1 MASGRYDAGGPG
13 LARSGPSVKRARR
26 LAVDGRG
33 EFAAPARLGAAQY
46 HSMLDAAPETG
57 PAASSARDA
66 FVYDDDL
73 SWEQPLETAAV
84 KKPEPR
90 PVHAAPVP
98 SQGPKRERSEAGGG
112 QPPRKPGGG
121 RQGGRKKPDHPGW
134 RAYMCVAVT
143 ALSVLGIL
151 VLAVV
156 MMPQM
161 AGYFWR
167 DFGNYAFINGELLRY
182 DPEVVAA
189 YKQYRDYMDR
199 DVIYPG
205 IFVDGIHVG
214 DLTVEEARQ
223 LLTANGSDVPNAFS
237 VTVAIGNKTWTVDSS
252 NVPAQR
258 DLGNVLE
265 RAYAI
270 GRTNTTAIQSTLQT
284 PFRERTNR
292 AVALRESGI
301 NLTTTASYDH
311 EAVRALVADIAAY
324 VTRDPVDAQIQSFD
338 YATRTFSFTES
349 QPGVTLDQDLLY
361 ERVTAALDRWES
373 GVTVTV
379 DPIVTEPA
387 VTKDELVA
395 SFGLV
400 AAYTTETTNDSN
412 RNTNIDLA
420 CQAINGTALM
430 PGETFSFN
438 QATGQRT
445 TEKGYKSAGA
455 IAAGQSIEEVGGG
468 ICQVSSTLFNA
479 VARANLEIVSRS
491 PHAWP
496 STYVNIGEDA
506 TVNWPN
512 LDFQFKNNTKS
523 PIFIITYYKNRRM
536 SAEIWGMSLGEG
548 VTIDLQST
556 IIKTID
562 PPSEVKYEL
571 NTDLPYGTEKTTVK
585 ARTGYVVETEKV
597 WYKDGQETRRELLHT
612 SNYRAYQQVIE
623 YNY

>member
-13 LARSGPSVKRARR
+13 LARSGPSVKRAQR
-26 LAVDGRG
+26 LVADGHG
-33 EFAAPARLGAAQY
+33 EFAAPARLGEAHY
-46 HSMLDAAPETG
+46 RSMLDAGPDGETAAP
-57 PAASSARDA
+57 SARDA

-73 SWEQPLETAAV
+73 FWEQPLETAPV
-84 KKPEPR
+84 KKTEPR
-90 PVHAAPVP
+90 PPRPASAP
-98 SQGPKRERSEAGGG
+98 PKGQKPAHGGG
-112 QPPRKPGGG
+112 QPLRKPGGRG
-121 RQGGRKKPDHPGW
+121 SREKPDHPGW
-134 RAYMCVAVT
+134 RAYVCVAVIT
-143 ALSVLGIL
+143 LSVLGML
-151 VLAVV
+151 VLAVI

-161 AGYFWR
+161 AGYFWK

-182 DPEVVAA
+182 DPEVVAT

-214 DLTVEEARQ
+214 DMTVEEARQ
-223 LLTANGSDVPNAFS
+223 LLTANGSDVPDAFS

-270 GRTNTTAIQSTLQT
+270 GRTNTTTIQSTLQT

-349 QPGVTLDQDLLY
+349 QPGVTLDEDLLY

-395 SFGLV
+395 
-400 AAYTTETTNDSN
+400 
-412 RNTNIDLA
+412 
-420 CQAINGTALM
+420 
-430 PGETFSFN
+430 
-438 QATGQRT
+438 
-445 TEKGYKSAGA
+445 
-455 IAAGQSIEEVGGG
+455 
-468 ICQVSSTLFNA
+468 
-479 VARANLEIVSRS
+479 
-491 PHAWP
+491 
-496 STYVNIGEDA
+496 
-506 TVNWPN
+506 
-512 LDFQFKNNTKS
+512 
-523 PIFIITYYKNRRM
+523 
-536 SAEIWGMSLGEG
+536 
-548 VTIDLQST
+548 
-556 IIKTID
+556 
-562 PPSEVKYEL
+562 
-571 NTDLPYGTEKTTVK
+571 
-585 ARTGYVVETEKV
+585 
-597 WYKDGQETRRELLHT
+597 
-612 SNYRAYQQVIE
+612 
-623 YNY
+623 